1 MGADLRQPVSDGAGM
16 TETLLATRLEPNE
29 TKMPRLRDLPLTCLV
44 LASLSSCGP
53 SMADVAAGTVHC
65 GTTQLEPGLL
75 MRISTYHPRGTGL
88 ARRHWLVQACQPHG
102 NCLPIVTYWDAM
114 GPVYAIDRQGTVV
127 VEADGG
133 NRRER
138 SSTRDKLRGPTA
150 AGGRPTGFRA
160 DGGRRQPLSRP
171 HGPSSRKVLPRPLRA
186 RSRDT
191 PELRG
196 TMIGVA
202 E

>member
-1 MGADLRQPVSDGAGM
+1 M

-75 MRISTYHPRGTGL
+75 MRISAYHPRGTGL

-127 VEADGG
+127 VELMGG
-133 NRRER
+133 TGVNVHRREI
-138 SSTRDKLRGPTA
+138 SF
-150 AGGRPTGFRA
+150 GGRPRPVVVQRVSGRTEDDANRFRA
-160 DGGRRQPLSRP
+160 RMGLPPGRF
-171 HGPSSRKVLPRPLRA
+171 
-186 RSRDT
+186 SRDLCE
-191 PELRG
+191 PDLEIRPSF
-196 TMIGVA
+196 A
-202 E
+202 AP